1 MNLADVFLGK
11 CIATVRLERTN
22 RSRDRGWARLR
33 YAASIW
39 SKGWRMEF
47 KDYDFSRNPVVQN
60 QAFFLESKCAFCGF
74 SILARSIE
82 ELAELEELHRMQ
94 CRPSKTA
101 A

>member
-1 MNLADVFLGK
+1 
-11 CIATVRLERTN
+11 
-22 RSRDRGWARLR
+22 
-33 YAASIW
+33 
-39 SKGWRMEF
+39 MEF

-60 QAFFLESKCAFCGF
+60 QVFFLESKCAFSGF

-82 ELAELEELHRMQ
+82 ELAELEELPRMQ

>member
-1 MNLADVFLGK
+1 MNLADEISWQVY
-11 CIATVRLERTN
+11 CDSLERTN

-33 YAASIW
+33 YAESIW

-60 QAFFLESKCAFCGF
+60 QVFFLESKCAFCGF